1 MQTQKIVQNIMKFRF
16 YRKIII
22 NIKYL
27 LVAERFVFFLPFCEK
42 LYVKTQIR

>member
-27 LVAERFVFFLPFCEK
+27 LVAERFVFLPFCEK